1 MKFKNATSFKNK
13 IKKIAEEKQ
22 VPAQQVQQN
31 YLIEE
36 VLKLISRSH
45 YKNAFVIKGGYLIGH
60 LLGLDKR
67 TTMDLDTTLKG
78 KELSEESLLKIFSE
92 ILKEK
97 QNLVTFTYKVD
108 SIDAI
113 REEDQYG
120 GFTLKLVATYE
131 TLKEVV
137 YIDITTGDS
146 LTPREISYRFH
157 SLFNDEELSI
167 QAYNIET
174 VLAEKIETVISRAE
188 ASTRPRDR
196 YDIYNLYR
204 LRQNEIDMVILKK
217 AIQNTFKA
225 RQSTE
230 FLMRWRTSIKKLI
243 ESDYQM
249 EMWKRYQKSFRYAQG
264 LSFEEPI
271 VTIETILS
279 QLFHD

>member
-13 IKKIAEEKQ
+13 IKKIAQEKQ

-92 ILKEK
+92 ILKEQ

-146 LTPREISYRFH
+146 ITPREISYRFP

-230 FLMRWRTSIKKLI
+230 FLMRWRTSIKKLK
-243 ESDYQM
+243 ESEYQR
-249 EMWKRYQKSFRYAQG
+249 ELWKRYQKAFRYAQG
-264 LSFEEPI
+264 LSFEETI
-271 VTIETILS
+271 ETIETILS

>member
-13 IKKIAEEKQ
+13 IKKIAQEKQ

-67 TTMDLDTTLKG
+67 TTMDLDTTLKV

-92 ILKEK
+92 ILKEQ

-146 LTPREISYRFH
+146 LTPREISYRFP

-196 YDIYNLYR
+196 YDIFNLYQ
-204 LRQNEIDMVILKK
+204 LRKNELNMEILDK
-217 AIQNTFKA
+217 AIRNTLKVETV
-225 RQSTE
+225 Q
-230 FLMRWRTSIKKLI
+230 KLC
-243 ESDYQM
+243 
-249 EMWKRYQKSFRYAQG
+249 
-264 LSFEEPI
+264 
-271 VTIETILS
+271 
-279 QLFHD
+279 

>member
-1 MKFKNATSFKNK
+1 VKFKNATSFKNR
-13 IKKIAEEKQ
+13 IKKIAQEKK

-31 YLIEE
+31 FLIEE
-36 VLKLISRSH
+36 VLKLLSKSR
-45 YKNAFVIKGGYLIGH
+45 YKNAFIIKGGYLIGH

-78 KELSEESLLKIFSE
+78 KELSEQSLLKIFSE
-92 ILKEK
+92 ILEGQ

-113 REEDQYG
+113 RAEDQYG

-146 LTPREISYRFH
+146 LTPREISYRFP

-167 QAYNIET
+167 QAFNIIT
-174 VLAEKIETVISRAE
+174 GLADKKETVISRAE

-196 YDIYNLYR
+196 YDIYNLYK

-230 FLMRWRTSIKKLI
+230 FLMRWRTSIKKLK
-243 ESDYQM
+243 ESEYQR
-249 EMWKRYQKSFRYAQG
+249 ELWKRYQKAFRYAQG
-264 LSFEEPI
+264 LSFEETI
-271 VTIETILS
+271 ETIETILS
-279 QLFHD
+279 QLFHG

>member
-13 IKKIAEEKQ
+13 IKKIAQEKQ

-92 ILKEK
+92 ILKEQ

-196 YDIYNLYR
+196 YDIFNLYQ
-204 LRQNEIDMVILKK
+204 LRKNELNMEILDK
-217 AIQNTFKA
+217 AIRNTFKS
-225 RQSTE
+225 RNSTE
-230 FLMRWRTSIKKLI
+230 ALLNWRNSIRKLK
-243 ESDYQM
+243 ESEYQR
-249 EMWKRYQKSFRYAQG
+249 EMWKRYQKAFRYAQE
-264 LSFEEPI
+264 LSFEETI
-271 VTIETILS
+271 ETIETILS
-279 QLFHD
+279 QLFYD

>member
-1 MKFKNATSFKNK
+1 VKFKNATSFKNR
-13 IKKIAEEKQ
+13 IKKIAQEKKA
-22 VPAQQVQQN
+22 PAQQVQQN
-31 YLIEE
+31 FLIEE
-36 VLKLISRSH
+36 VLKLLSKSR
-45 YKNAFVIKGGYLIGH
+45 YKNAFIIKGGYLIGH

-78 KELSEESLLKIFSE
+78 KELSEQSLLKIFSE
-92 ILKEK
+92 ILEGQ

-131 TLKEVV
+131 TLNEVV

-146 LTPREISYRFH
+146 LTPREISYRFP

-196 YDIYNLYR
+196 YDIFNLYQ
-204 LRQNEIDMVILKK
+204 LRKNELNMEILDK
-217 AIQNTFKA
+217 AIRNTFKS
-225 RQSTE
+225 RNSTE
-230 FLMRWRTSIKKLI
+230 ALLNWRNSIKKLK
-243 ESDYQM
+243 ESEYQR
-249 EMWKRYQKSFRYAQG
+249 ELWKRYQKAFRYAQG
-264 LSFEEPI
+264 LSFEETI
-271 VTIETILS
+271 ETIETILS
-279 QLFHD
+279 QLFHE

>member
-13 IKKIAEEKQ
+13 IKKIAQEKQ

-92 ILKEK
+92 ILKEQ

-131 TLKEVV
+131 TLNEVV

-146 LTPREISYRFH
+146 LTPREISYRFP

-167 QAYNIET
+167 QAYNIAT

-196 YDIYNLYR
+196 YDIFNLYQ
-204 LRQNEIDMVILKK
+204 LRKNELNMEILDK
-217 AIQNTFKA
+217 AIRNTFKS
-225 RQSTE
+225 RNSTE
-230 FLMRWRTSIKKLI
+230 ALLNWRNSIRKLK
-243 ESDYQM
+243 ESEYQR
-249 EMWKRYQKSFRYAQG
+249 EMWKRYQKAFRYAQE
-264 LSFEEPI
+264 LSFEETI
-271 VTIETILS
+271 ETIETILS
-279 QLFHD
+279 QLFYD

>member
-1 MKFKNATSFKNK
+1 
-13 IKKIAEEKQ
+13 
-22 VPAQQVQQN
+22 
-31 YLIEE
+31 
-36 VLKLISRSH
+36 
-45 YKNAFVIKGGYLIGH
+45 
-60 LLGLDKR
+60 
-67 TTMDLDTTLKG
+67 MDLDTTIKG
-78 KELSEESLLKIFSE
+78 KELSEQSLLKIFSE
-92 ILKEK
+92 ILEGQ

-113 REEDQYG
+113 RAEDQYG

-146 LTPREISYRFH
+146 LTPREISYRFP

-196 YDIYNLYR
+196 YDIYNLYK

-243 ESDYQM
+243 ESEYQM

-279 QLFHD
+279 QLFHN

>member
-1 MKFKNATSFKNK
+1 MKFKNATSLKNR
-13 IKKIAEEKQ
+13 IKKIAQEKK

-31 YLIEE
+31 FLIEE
-36 VLKLISRSH
+36 VLKLLSKSR
-45 YKNAFVIKGGYLIGH
+45 YKNAFIIKGGYLIGH

-78 KELSEESLLKIFSE
+78 KELSEQSLLKIFSE
-92 ILKEK
+92 ILEGQ

-131 TLKEVV
+131 TLNEVV

-146 LTPREISYRFH
+146 LTPREISYRFP

-196 YDIYNLYR
+196 YDIFNLYQ
-204 LRQNEIDMVILKK
+204 LRKNELNMEILDK
-217 AIQNTFKA
+217 AIRNTFKS
-225 RQSTE
+225 RNSTE
-230 FLMRWRTSIKKLI
+230 ALLNWRNSIKKLK
-243 ESDYQM
+243 ESEYQR
-249 EMWKRYQKSFRYAQG
+249 ELWKRYQKAFRYAQG
-264 LSFEEPI
+264 LSFEETI
-271 VTIETILS
+271 ETIETILS
-279 QLFHD
+279 QLFHE

>member
-1 MKFKNATSFKNK
+1 MKFKNATSFKNR
-13 IKKIAEEKQ
+13 IKKIAQEKQ

-31 YLIEE
+31 FLIEE
-36 VLKLISRSH
+36 VLKLLSKSR
-45 YKNAFVIKGGYLIGH
+45 YKNAFIIKGGYLIGH

-78 KELSEESLLKIFSE
+78 KELSEQSLIKIFSE
-92 ILKEK
+92 ILEGQ

-113 REEDQYG
+113 RAEDQYS

-146 LTPREISYRFH
+146 ITPREISYRFP

-196 YDIYNLYR
+196 YDIFNLYQ
-204 LRQNEIDMVILKK
+204 LRKNELNMEILEK
-217 AIQNTFKA
+217 AIQNTFKG
-225 RQSTE
+225 RNSTE
-230 FLMRWRTSIKKLI
+230 ALLNWRDSIKKLK
-243 ESDYQM
+243 ESEYQR
-249 EMWKRYQKSFRYAQG
+249 ELWKRYQKAFRYAQG
-264 LSFEEPI
+264 LSFEETI
-271 VTIETILS
+271 ETIETILS

>member
-1 MKFKNATSFKNK
+1 VKFKNATSFKNR
-13 IKKIAEEKQ
+13 IKKIAQEKK

-31 YLIEE
+31 FLIEE
-36 VLKLISRSH
+36 VLKLLSKSR
-45 YKNAFVIKGGYLIGH
+45 YKNAFIIKGGYLIGH

-78 KELSEESLLKIFSE
+78 KELSEQSLLKIFSE
-92 ILKEK
+92 ILEGQ

-113 REEDQYG
+113 RAEDQYG

-131 TLKEVV
+131 TLNEVV

-146 LTPREISYRFH
+146 LTPREISYRFP

-196 YDIYNLYR
+196 YDIFNLYQSR
-204 LRQNEIDMVILKK
+204 KNELNMEILDK
-217 AIQNTFKA
+217 AIRNTFKS
-225 RQSTE
+225 RNSTE
-230 FLMRWRTSIKKLI
+230 ALLNWRNSIKKLK
-243 ESDYQM
+243 ESEYQR
-249 EMWKRYQKSFRYAQG
+249 ELWKRYQKAFRYAQG
-264 LSFEEPI
+264 LSFEETI
-271 VTIETILS
+271 ETIETILS
-279 QLFHD
+279 QLFHE

>member
-13 IKKIAEEKQ
+13 IKKIAQEKQ

-92 ILKEK
+92 ILKEQ

-146 LTPREISYRFH
+146 LTPSEISYRFS

-196 YDIYNLYR
+196 YDIFNLYQ
-204 LRQNEIDMVILKK
+204 LRKNELNMEILDK
-217 AIQNTFKA
+217 AIRNTFKS
-225 RQSTE
+225 RNSTE
-230 FLMRWRTSIKKLI
+230 ALLNWRNSIRKLK
-243 ESDYQM
+243 ESEYQR
-249 EMWKRYQKSFRYAQG
+249 EMWKRYQKAFRYAQE
-264 LSFEEPI
+264 LSFEETI
-271 VTIETILS
+271 ETIETILS
-279 QLFHD
+279 QLFYD

>member
-1 MKFKNATSFKNK
+1 MKFKNATSFKNR
-13 IKKIAEEKQ
+13 IKKIAQEKK

-31 YLIEE
+31 FLIEE
-36 VLKLISRSH
+36 VLKLLSKSR
-45 YKNAFVIKGGYLIGH
+45 YKNAFIIKGGYLIGH

-78 KELSEESLLKIFSE
+78 KELSEQSLLKIFSE
-92 ILKEK
+92 ILEGQ

-113 REEDQYG
+113 RAEDQYG

-131 TLKEVV
+131 TLNEVV

-146 LTPREISYRFH
+146 
-157 SLFNDEELSI
+157 LSI

-230 FLMRWRTSIKKLI
+230 FLMRWRTSIKKLK
-243 ESDYQM
+243 ESEYQR
-249 EMWKRYQKSFRYAQG
+249 ELWKRYQKAFRYAQG
-264 LSFEEPI
+264 LSFEETI
-271 VTIETILS
+271 ETIETILS
-279 QLFHD
+279 QLFHG

>member
-1 MKFKNATSFKNK
+1 VKFKNATSFKNR
-13 IKKIAEEKQ
+13 IKKIAQEKK

-31 YLIEE
+31 FLIEE
-36 VLKLISRSH
+36 VLKLLSKSR
-45 YKNAFVIKGGYLIGH
+45 YKNAFIIKGGYLIGH

-78 KELSEESLLKIFSE
+78 KELSEQSLLKIFSE
-92 ILKEK
+92 ILEGQ

-131 TLKEVV
+131 TLNEVV

-146 LTPREISYRFH
+146 LTPREISYRFP

-196 YDIYNLYR
+196 YDIFNLYQ
-204 LRQNEIDMVILKK
+204 LRKNELNMEILDK
-217 AIQNTFKA
+217 AIRNTFKS
-225 RQSTE
+225 RNSTE
-230 FLMRWRTSIKKLI
+230 ALLNWRNSIKKLK
-243 ESDYQM
+243 ESEYQR
-249 EMWKRYQKSFRYAQG
+249 ELWKRYQKAFRYAQG
-264 LSFEEPI
+264 LSFEETI
-271 VTIETILS
+271 ETIETILS
-279 QLFHD
+279 QLFHE

>member
-1 MKFKNATSFKNK
+1 MKFKNATSFKNR
-13 IKKIAEEKQ
+13 IKKIAQENNI
-22 VPAQQVQQN
+22 PAQQVQQN
-31 YLIEE
+31 FLIEE
-36 VLKLISRSH
+36 VLKLLSKSR
-45 YKNAFVIKGGYLIGH
+45 YKNAFIIKGGYLIGH

-78 KELSEESLLKIFSE
+78 KELSEQSLLKIFSE
-92 ILKEK
+92 ILEGQ

-113 REEDQYG
+113 RADDQYG

-131 TLKEVV
+131 TLNEVV

-146 LTPREISYRFH
+146 LTPREISYHFP

-196 YDIYNLYR
+196 YDIYNLYK

-217 AIQNTFKA
+217 AIQNTFEA

-243 ESDYQM
+243 ESEYQM
-249 EMWKRYQKSFRYAQG
+249 EMWKRYQKAFRYAQG
-264 LSFEEPI
+264 LSFEETI
-271 VTIETILS
+271 ETIETILS

>member
-92 ILKEK
+92 ILKEQ

-279 QLFHD
+279 QLFHN

>member
-1 MKFKNATSFKNK
+1 MKFKNATSFKNR
-13 IKKIAEEKQ
+13 IKKIAQEKK

-31 YLIEE
+31 FLIEE
-36 VLKLISRSH
+36 VLKLLSKSR
-45 YKNAFVIKGGYLIGH
+45 YKNAFIIKGGYLIGH

-78 KELSEESLLKIFSE
+78 KELSEQSLLKIFSE
-92 ILKEK
+92 ILEGQ

-131 TLKEVV
+131 TLNEVV

-146 LTPREISYRFH
+146 LTPREISYRFP

-167 QAYNIET
+167 QAYNIEI

-196 YDIYNLYR
+196 YDIFNLYQ
-204 LRQNEIDMVILKK
+204 LRKNELNMEILDK
-217 AIQNTFKA
+217 AIRNTFKS
-225 RQSTE
+225 RNSTE
-230 FLMRWRTSIKKLI
+230 ALLNWRNSIKKLK
-243 ESDYQM
+243 ESEYQR
-249 EMWKRYQKSFRYAQG
+249 ELWKRYQKAFRYAQG
-264 LSFEEPI
+264 LSFEETI
-271 VTIETILS
+271 ETIETILS
-279 QLFHD
+279 QLFHE

>member
-1 MKFKNATSFKNK
+1 MKFKNATSFKNR
-13 IKKIAEEKQ
+13 IKKIAQEKQ

-36 VLKLISRSH
+36 VLKLLSKSR

-78 KELSEESLLKIFSE
+78 RELSEQSLLKIFSE
-92 ILKEK
+92 ILEEQ
-97 QNLVTFTYKVD
+97 QNQVTFTYKVD

-113 REEDQYG
+113 RAEDQYG

-146 LTPREISYRFH
+146 ITPREINYSFL

-196 YDIYNLYR
+196 YDIFNLYQ
-204 LRQNEIDMVILKK
+204 LRKHELNMEILKK

-225 RQSTE
+225 RNSTE
-230 FLMRWRTSIKKLI
+230 ALFNWKKSIKKLK
-243 ESDYQM
+243 ESEYQK
-249 EMWKRYQKSFRYAQG
+249 ELWKRYQKAFRYAQG
-264 LSFEEPI
+264 LSFEETI
-271 VTIETILS
+271 ETIETILS
-279 QLFHD
+279 QTSI

>member
-13 IKKIAEEKQ
+13 IKKIAQEKQ

-36 VLKLISRSH
+36 VLKLISKSR

-92 ILKEK
+92 ILEGQ

-113 REEDQYG
+113 RAEDQYG

-131 TLKEVV
+131 TLNEVV

-146 LTPREISYRFH
+146 LTPREISYRLP

-196 YDIYNLYR
+196 YDIFNLYQ
-204 LRQNEIDMVILKK
+204 LRKNELNMEILDK
-217 AIQNTFKA
+217 AIRNTFKS
-225 RQSTE
+225 RNSTE
-230 FLMRWRTSIKKLI
+230 ALLNWRNSIRKLK
-243 ESDYQM
+243 ESEYQR
-249 EMWKRYQKSFRYAQG
+249 EMWKRYQKAFRYAQE
-264 LSFEEPI
+264 LSFEETI
-271 VTIETILS
+271 ETIETILS
-279 QLFHD
+279 QLFYD

>member
-1 MKFKNATSFKNK
+1 MKFKNATSFKNR
-13 IKKIAEEKQ
+13 IKKIAQEKNI
-22 VPAQQVQQN
+22 PAQQVQQN

-36 VLKLISRSH
+36 VLKLLSNS
-45 YKNAFVIKGGYLIGH
+45 FVIKGGFLIGQ

-78 KELSEESLLKIFSE
+78 KKLSEQSLLEIFSE
-92 ILKEK
+92 ILEE
-97 QNLVTFTYKVD
+97 QDGLVTFTYKVD
-108 SIDAI
+108 SVVTI
-113 REEDQYG
+113 RAEDQYG

-146 LTPREISYRFH
+146 LTPSEISYRFS

-196 YDIYNLYR
+196 YDIYNLYQ
-204 LRQNEIDMVILKK
+204 LRQNELDLAILKR
-217 AIQNTFKA
+217 AIQNTFAA
-225 RQSTE
+225 RESTE
-230 FLMRWRTSIKKLI
+230 ILLNWRVSIKKLK
-243 ESDYQM
+243 ESDYQK
-249 EMWKRYQKSFRYAQG
+249 EMWRRYQKGFRYARG
-264 LSFEEPI
+264 LAFEEPI
-271 VTIETILS
+271 ETIETILT

>member
-13 IKKIAEEKQ
+13 IKKIAQEKQ

-36 VLKLISRSH
+36 VLKLISKSR

-92 ILKEK
+92 ILEGQ

-113 REEDQYG
+113 RAEDQYG

-131 TLKEVV
+131 TLNEVV

-146 LTPREISYRFH
+146 LTPREISYRFP

-196 YDIYNLYR
+196 YDIFNLYQ
-204 LRQNEIDMVILKK
+204 LRKNELNMEILDK
-217 AIQNTFKA
+217 AIRNTFKS
-225 RQSTE
+225 RNSTE
-230 FLMRWRTSIKKLI
+230 ALLNWRNSIRKLK
-243 ESDYQM
+243 ESEYQR
-249 EMWKRYQKSFRYAQG
+249 ELWKRYQKAFRYAQG
-264 LSFEEPI
+264 LSFEETI
-271 VTIETILS
+271 ETIETILS
-279 QLFHD
+279 QLFHG

>member
-13 IKKIAEEKQ
+13 IKKIAQEKQ

-92 ILKEK
+92 ILKEQ

-131 TLKEVV
+131 TLNEVV

-146 LTPREISYRFH
+146 LTPRENSYRFL

-230 FLMRWRTSIKKLI
+230 FLMRWRTSIKKLK
-243 ESDYQM
+243 ESEYQR
-249 EMWKRYQKSFRYAQG
+249 ELWKRYQKAFRYAQG
-264 LSFEEPI
+264 LSFEETI
-271 VTIETILS
+271 ETIETILS
-279 QLFHD
+279 QLFHG

>member
-1 MKFKNATSFKNK
+1 MKFKNATSFKNR
-13 IKKIAEEKQ
+13 IKKIAQEKK

-31 YLIEE
+31 FLIEE
-36 VLKLISRSH
+36 VLKLLSKSR
-45 YKNAFVIKGGYLIGH
+45 YKNAFIIKGGYLIGH

-78 KELSEESLLKIFSE
+78 KELSEQSLLKIFSE
-92 ILKEK
+92 ILEGQ

-113 REEDQYG
+113 RAEDQYG

-131 TLKEVV
+131 TLNEVV

-146 LTPREISYRFH
+146 LTPREISYSFL

-196 YDIYNLYR
+196 YDIFNLYQ
-204 LRQNEIDMVILKK
+204 LRKNELNMEILDK
-217 AIQNTFKA
+217 AIRNTFK
-225 RQSTE
+225 RRNSTE
-230 FLMRWRTSIKKLI
+230 ALLNWRNSIKKLK
-243 ESDYQM
+243 ESEYQR
-249 EMWKRYQKSFRYAQG
+249 ELWKRYQKAFRYAQG
-264 LSFEEPI
+264 LSFEETI
-271 VTIETILS
+271 ETIETILS
-279 QLFHD
+279 QLFHE

>member
-13 IKKIAEEKQ
+13 IKKIAQEKQ

-92 ILKEK
+92 ILKEQ

-131 TLKEVV
+131 TLNEVV

-230 FLMRWRTSIKKLI
+230 FLMRWRTSIKKLK
-243 ESDYQM
+243 ESEYQR
-249 EMWKRYQKSFRYAQG
+249 ELWKRYQKAFRYAQG
-264 LSFEEPI
+264 LSFEETI
-271 VTIETILS
+271 ETIETILS
-279 QLFHD
+279 QLFHG

>member
-13 IKKIAEEKQ
+13 IKKIAQEKQ

-92 ILKEK
+92 ILKEQ

-131 TLKEVV
+131 TLNEVV

-146 LTPREISYRFH
+146 LTPRENSYRFL

>member
-1 MKFKNATSFKNK
+1 MKFKNATSFKNR
-13 IKKIAEEKQ
+13 IKKIAEEKK

-36 VLKLISRSH
+36 VLKLLSKSR
-45 YKNAFVIKGGYLIGH
+45 YKNSFVIKGGYLIGH

-78 KELSEESLLKIFSE
+78 KELSKQSLLKIFSE
-92 ILKEK
+92 ILEGQ
-97 QNLVTFTYKVD
+97 QNLVTFTYKID

-113 REEDQYG
+113 RAEDQYG
-120 GFTLKLVATYE
+120 GFTLKLIATYE

-196 YDIYNLYR
+196 YDIYNLCR

-243 ESDYQM
+243 ESEYQM
-249 EMWKRYQKSFRYAQG
+249 EMWKRYQKAFRYAQG
-264 LSFEEPI
+264 LSFEETI
-271 VTIETILS
+271 ETIETILS

>member
-13 IKKIAEEKQ
+13 IKKIAQEKQ

-31 YLIEE
+31 FLIEE
-36 VLKLISRSH
+36 VLKLLSKSR
-45 YKNAFVIKGGYLIGH
+45 YKNAFIIKGGYLIGH

-78 KELSEESLLKIFSE
+78 KELSEQSLLKIFSE
-92 ILKEK
+92 ILEGQ

-113 REEDQYG
+113 RAEDQYG

-131 TLKEVV
+131 TLNEVV

-146 LTPREISYRFH
+146 LTPREINYRFL

-167 QAYNIET
+167 QAYSIET
-174 VLAEKIETVISRAE
+174 VLAEKIETVISRVE

-196 YDIYNLYR
+196 YDIFNLYQ
-204 LRQNEIDMVILKK
+204 LRKNELNMEILEK
-217 AIQNTFKA
+217 AIQNTFKDRNSEEA
-225 RQSTE
+225 
-230 FLMRWRTSIKKLI
+230 LLNWRDSIKKLK
-243 ESDYQM
+243 ESEY
-249 EMWKRYQKSFRYAQG
+249 
-264 LSFEEPI
+264 
-271 VTIETILS
+271 
-279 QLFHD
+279 HDMYPLYWTNQ

>member
-1 MKFKNATSFKNK
+1 MKFKNATSFKNR
-13 IKKIAEEKQ
+13 IKKIAQEKK

-36 VLKLISRSH
+36 VLKLLSKSR
-45 YKNAFVIKGGYLIGH
+45 YKNSFVIKGGYLIGR

-67 TTMDLDTTLKG
+67 TTMDLDTTIKG
-78 KELSEESLLKIFSE
+78 KELSEQSLLKIFLE
-92 ILKEK
+92 ILEGQ

-113 REEDQYG
+113 RAEDQYG

-146 LTPREISYRFH
+146 LTPREISYRFP

-196 YDIYNLYR
+196 YDIYNLYK

-243 ESDYQM
+243 ESEYQM

-279 QLFHD
+279 QLFHN

>member
-1 MKFKNATSFKNK
+1 MKFKNATSFKNR
-13 IKKIAEEKQ
+13 IKKIAQEKQ

-36 VLKLISRSH
+36 VLKLLSKSR
-45 YKNAFVIKGGYLIGH
+45 YKNSFVIKGGYLIGH

-78 KELSEESLLKIFSE
+78 KELSKESLLKIFSE
-92 ILKEK
+92 ILEE
-97 QNLVTFTYKVD
+97 QNLVTFSYTID
-108 SIDAI
+108 SIEPI
-113 REEDQYG
+113 RSEDQYG
-120 GFTLKLVATYE
+120 GFRLKLVATYE

-146 LTPREISYRFH
+146 LTPREISYRFL

-196 YDIYNLYR
+196 YDIFNLYQ
-204 LRQNEIDMVILKK
+204 LRKNELNMEILEK
-217 AIQNTFKA
+217 AIQNTFQS
-225 RQSTE
+225 RDSTE
-230 FLMRWRTSIKKLI
+230 ALLNWRDSIKKLK
-243 ESDYQM
+243 ESEYQK
-249 EMWKRYQKSFRYAQG
+249 ELWKRYQKAFRYAQG
-264 LSFEEPI
+264 LSFEE
-271 VTIETILS
+271 TIETIETIFS

>member
-1 MKFKNATSFKNK
+1 MKFKNATSFKNRL
-13 IKKIAEEKQ
+13 KKIAQEKQ

-36 VLKLISRSH
+36 VLKLLSKSR
-45 YKNAFVIKGGYLIGH
+45 YKNSFVIKGGYLIGH

-78 KELSEESLLKIFSE
+78 KELSKESLLKIFSE
-92 ILKEK
+92 ILEE
-97 QNLVTFTYKVD
+97 QNLVTFSYTID
-108 SIDAI
+108 SIEPI
-113 REEDQYG
+113 RSEDQYG
-120 GFTLKLVATYE
+120 GFRLKLVATYE

-146 LTPREISYRFH
+146 LTPREISYRFL

-196 YDIYNLYR
+196 YDIFNLYQ
-204 LRQNEIDMVILKK
+204 LRKNELNMEILEK
-217 AIQNTFKA
+217 AIQNTFQS
-225 RQSTE
+225 RDSTE
-230 FLMRWRTSIKKLI
+230 ALLNWRDSIKKLK
-243 ESDYQM
+243 ESEYQK
-249 EMWKRYQKSFRYAQG
+249 ELWKRYQKAFRYAQG
-264 LSFEEPI
+264 LSFEE
-271 VTIETILS
+271 TIETIETIFS

>member
-13 IKKIAEEKQ
+13 IKKIAQEKQ

-92 ILKEK
+92 ILKEQ

-204 LRQNEIDMVILKK
+204 LRQNEIDIVILKK

>member
-1 MKFKNATSFKNK
+1 MKFKNATSFKNR
-13 IKKIAEEKQ
+13 IKKIAQEKNI
-22 VPAQQVQQN
+22 PAQQVQLN

-36 VLKLISRSH
+36 VLKLLSKSR
-45 YKNAFVIKGGYLIGH
+45 YKNSFVIKGGFLIGQ
-60 LLGLDKR
+60 LLGIDKR
-67 TTMDLDTTLKG
+67 TTMDLDTSLKG
-78 KELSEESLLKIFSE
+78 KELSEQSLLEIFSE
-92 ILKEK
+92 ILEG
-97 QNLVTFTYKVD
+97 QDGLVTFTYKVD
-108 SIDAI
+108 SVVAI
-113 REEDQYG
+113 RAEDQYG

-146 LTPREISYRFH
+146 LTPREISYCFP

-196 YDIYNLYR
+196 YDIFNLYQ
-204 LRQNEIDMVILKK
+204 LRQNELDMVVLKK
-217 AIQNTFKA
+217 AIQNTFQT
-225 RQSTE
+225 RENTE
-230 FLMRWRTSIKKLI
+230 NLMNWRVSIKKLK
-243 ESDYQM
+243 ESEYQK
-249 EMWKRYQKSFRYAQG
+249 EMWRRYQKGFRYAQG

-271 VTIETILS
+271 ETIETILT

>member
-1 MKFKNATSFKNK
+1 MKFKNATSFKNR
-13 IKKIAEEKQ
+13 IKKIAQEKKA
-22 VPAQQVQQN
+22 PAQQVQQN
-31 YLIEE
+31 FLIEE
-36 VLKLISRSH
+36 VLKLLSKSR
-45 YKNAFVIKGGYLIGH
+45 YKNAFIIKGGYLIGH

-78 KELSEESLLKIFSE
+78 KELSEQSLLKIFSE
-92 ILKEK
+92 ILEGQ

-131 TLKEVV
+131 TLNEVV

-146 LTPREISYRFH
+146 LTPREISYRFP

-196 YDIYNLYR
+196 YDIFNLYQ
-204 LRQNEIDMVILKK
+204 LRKNELNMEILDK
-217 AIQNTFKA
+217 AIRNTFKS
-225 RQSTE
+225 RNSTE
-230 FLMRWRTSIKKLI
+230 ALLNWRNSIKKLK
-243 ESDYQM
+243 ESEYQR
-249 EMWKRYQKSFRYAQG
+249 ELWKRYQKAFRYAQG
-264 LSFEEPI
+264 LSFEETI
-271 VTIETILS
+271 ETIETILS
-279 QLFHD
+279 QLFHG

>member
-1 MKFKNATSFKNK
+1 MKFKNATSFKNR
-13 IKKIAEEKQ
+13 IKKIAQEKK

-36 VLKLISRSH
+36 VLKLLSKSR
-45 YKNAFVIKGGYLIGH
+45 YKDSFVIKGGYLIGH

-78 KELSEESLLKIFSE
+78 KELSEQSLLEIFSE
-92 ILKEK
+92 ILEE
-97 QNLVTFTYKVD
+97 QEGLVTFTYKVD
-108 SIDAI
+108 SVVAI
-113 REEDQYG
+113 RAEDQYG

-146 LTPREISYRFH
+146 LTPREISYCFP

-196 YDIYNLYR
+196 YDIFNLYQ
-204 LRQNEIDMVILKK
+204 LRQNELDMVVLKK
-217 AIQNTFKA
+217 AIQNTFQT
-225 RQSTE
+225 RENTE
-230 FLMRWRTSIKKLI
+230 NLMNWRASIKKLK
-243 ESDYQM
+243 ESEYQKDL
-249 EMWKRYQKSFRYAQG
+249 WRRYQQAFRYAHG

-271 VTIETILS
+271 ETIEMILD

>member
-1 MKFKNATSFKNK
+1 MKFKNATSFKNR
-13 IKKIAEEKQ
+13 IKKIAQEKQ

-45 YKNAFVIKGGYLIGH
+45 YKNAFIIKGGYLIGH

-92 ILKEK
+92 ILEG
-97 QNLVTFTYKVD
+97 QENLVTFTYKID

-113 REEDQYG
+113 RAEDQYG

-146 LTPREISYRFH
+146 LTPREINYHFL

-167 QAYNIET
+167 KAYNIET

-196 YDIYNLYR
+196 YDIFNLYQ
-204 LRQNEIDMVILKK
+204 LRKNELNMEILEK
-217 AIQNTFKA
+217 AIQTTFKA
-225 RQSTE
+225 RNSTE
-230 FLMRWRTSIKKLI
+230 ALLNWRDSIKKLK
-243 ESDYQM
+243 ESEYQK
-249 EMWKRYQKSFRYAQG
+249 ELWKRYQKAFRYAQG
-264 LSFEEPI
+264 LSFEETI
-271 VTIETILS
+271 ETIETILS

>member
-13 IKKIAEEKQ
+13 IKKIAQEKQ

-92 ILKEK
+92 ILKEQ

-196 YDIYNLYR
+196 YDIFNLYQ
-204 LRQNEIDMVILKK
+204 LRKNELNMEILDK
-217 AIQNTFKA
+217 AIRNTFKS
-225 RQSTE
+225 RNSTE
-230 FLMRWRTSIKKLI
+230 ALLNWRNSIRKLK
-243 ESDYQM
+243 ESEYQR
-249 EMWKRYQKSFRYAQG
+249 EMWKRYQKAFRYAQE
-264 LSFEEPI
+264 LSFEETI
-271 VTIETILS
+271 ETIETILS
-279 QLFHD
+279 QLFYE